1 MIEDKDDII
10 DKFKDIDPE
19 KEIKELQKPKESKT
33 VKVSG
38 NKNYDNFG
46 YHWYPKQTP
55 SSKGA
60 LFGLTICGLGV
71 LILIVQLIFL
81 DIFGI
86 VFAIFLIIGGRFLA
100 GHFAVNMEK
109 EKQMK

>member
-1 MIEDKDDII
+1 MIEDKDDTI
-10 DKFKDIDPE
+10 DKFKDIDHS

-81 DIFGI
+81 DIFTGSS
-86 VFAIFLIIGGRFLA
+86 FSNIIYLQSDKIKC
-100 GHFAVNMEK
+100 E
-109 EKQMK
+109 

>member
-1 MIEDKDDII
+1 VIEDKDDII
-10 DKFKDIDPE
+10 DKFKDIDHS

-81 DIFGI
+81 DIFTGSS
-86 VFAIFLIIGGRFLA
+86 FSNIIYLQSDKIKC
-100 GHFAVNMEK
+100 E
-109 EKQMK
+109 